1 MAKEPWL
8 KTRVAAVRQRALG
21 LRAAAAR
28 QRASDLHERSAR
40 LRTESDDLLNTAE
53 QARTGATALPH
64 CPVCA
69 HDETK
74 PALRTE
80 LVQYYRCPRCGFVWS
95 RPHADADFAPK
106 TA

>member
-1 MAKEPWL
+1 MPK
-8 KTRVAAVRQRALG
+8 
-21 LRAAAAR
+21 
-28 QRASDLHERSAR
+28 
-40 LRTESDDLLNTAE
+40 E
-53 QARTGATALPH
+53 QAAQDALTGTSSLPR
-64 CPVCA
+64 CPECA

-95 RPHADADFAPK
+95 QPHTDANSSPT